1 MMLITQPS
9 SAPLEG
15 VWLQAAPP
23 KAQMMAALST
33 SLGALDTDASHLLG
47 GITRCQ
53 ASSFTRREGS
63 TASSPISGSGVHTDL
78 VDQLNHAR
86 PLLVSHPTL
95 PLPERP
101 SLSSDPADGASAN
114 KTGHLPDTL
123 GLYSCRLSSSQS
135 SDFKDYSSDEGEL
148 INGKILGTK
157 SIDSKDYSSGKVKVI
172 ATQTP
177 APSTVHHL

>member
-1 MMLITQPS
+1 
-9 SAPLEG
+9 
-15 VWLQAAPP
+15 
-23 KAQMMAALST
+23 MMAALST
-33 SLGALDTDASHLLG
+33 SLGASDTDASHLLG

-78 VDQLNHAR
+78 VDQLKNAR

-95 PLPERP
+95 PLPEQP
-101 SLSSDPADGASAN
+101 SLSSDPADGISA

-123 GLYSCRLSSSQS
+123 GLYYRRLSSSQS

-148 INGKILGTK
+148 INGKISGTK
-157 SIDSKDYSSGKVKVI
+157 STDSKSRWS
-172 ATQTP
+172 
-177 APSTVHHL
+177 